1 MWDSAQQLQYP
12 YLTVCHPRYFNKTK
26 LGEHGISD
34 TLANYMV
41 VSLDPG
47 MNLMKALAR
56 GEARAPTKAEVL
68 GLDAELQGILKE
80 ENVTLVELF
89 KKVAIG

>member
-1 MWDSAQQLQYP
+1 
-12 YLTVCHPRYFNKTK
+12 
-26 LGEHGISD
+26 
-34 TLANYMV
+34 
-41 VSLDPG
+41 